1 MSEINLKP
9 MVGKSH
15 WLLVAVGVAVM
26 GVTLLLLESWLRE
39 PELVP
44 VTGRVQYDGKPL
56 SNGFVVSLPT
66 RGGLSALSALDDEG
80 RFDLSTNGVPGASVG
95 THRLTVQAYTR
106 EMPPQPRI
114 PAKYSSVDQTPLK
127 FSVKKSA
134 ANHFDFQLDE
144 SLKLAP
150 SDTVLKPK

>member
-9 MVGKSH
+9 AIRKSY
-15 WLLVAVGVAVM
+15 WQFFAIGVAVL
-26 GVTLLLLESWLRE
+26 GVTLWLLESWLRE

-44 VTGRVQYDGKPL
+44 VTGQIQYDGKPL
-56 SNGFVVSLPT
+56 SNGFVVSIPT

-106 EMPPQPRI
+106 EMPPRPRI
-114 PAKYSSVDQTPLK
+114 PAKFGSVDQTPLRL
-127 FSVKKSA
+127 SVKKSA

-144 SLKLAP
+144 SLKFAP
-150 SDTVLKPK
+150 NDTGLNPN